1 MLVGNKV
8 DLDVDSKRVIE
19 TSDGEKAASEL
30 GIPFLETS
38 AKTGENVEDAFI
50 TLVKEIPREG
60 SDYKVCNT
68 RVHNYK
74 KVVNCFIPGKSK
86 YDLFVLRLWY

>member
-1 MLVGNKV
+1 MYSMCILIQICESSRCRISILSNNLQVLVGNKI
-8 DLDVDSKRVIE
+8 DLEVDSKRVIE
-19 TSDGEKAASEL
+19 TSDGEKAAGEL

-60 SDYKVCNT
+60 SDYKV
-68 RVHNYK
+68 
-74 KVVNCFIPGKSK
+74 
-86 YDLFVLRLWY
+86 

>member
-8 DLDVDSKRVIE
+8 DLDSKRVIE
-19 TSDGEKAASEL
+19 TSDGGKAAGEL

-38 AKTGENVEDAFI
+38 ALTGESVEDAFI

-60 SDYKVCNT
+60 SDYKVCN
-68 RVHNYK
+68 
-74 KVVNCFIPGKSK
+74 
-86 YDLFVLRLWY
+86 LE